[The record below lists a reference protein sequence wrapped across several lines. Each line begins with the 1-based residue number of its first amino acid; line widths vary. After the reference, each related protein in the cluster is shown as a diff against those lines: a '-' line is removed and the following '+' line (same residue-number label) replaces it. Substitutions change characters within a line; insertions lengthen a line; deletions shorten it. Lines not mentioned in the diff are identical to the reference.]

1 MVDEKLV
8 HSGGEVLNSTLDWL
22 AALAHASDDAIIGSR
37 LDRTITYWNESA
49 TRLYGYTEAEMIGNP
64 ISRLLDDKDEL
75 DMILARLV
83 AGEVIHL
90 HDAERIHKD
99 GTRVRV
105 DITNSPIRLADGTI
119 VGAATVAR
127 DATQRLATE
136 RERDVLRG
144 ELEHAKRT
152 ETLGVIAGGMAHD
165 FNNLMTAVLGN
176 ATLLKESPLGQ
187 EERSMLREIEISAQK
202 AAQLTQRLLDYA
214 GKTRQVVTPVD
225 LAAATREAIERRGSD
240 PRICFKSKPADDMD
254 EIRVLADP
262 QQLER
267 AIACI
272 LTNAL
277 EASSERGTVTISIR
291 HCRVD
296 ADRAAICALGSD
308 LGPGDYGVVE
318 VIDTGEGMDEETQ
331 ERIFDPFF
339 STKFQGRGLEL
350 AAVSGI
356 TKASGGGIVLESSPG
371 SGTRIALLFPMADAD
386 D

>member
-1 MVDEKLV
+1 
-8 HSGGEVLNSTLDWL
+8 VLKSTLDWL

-37 LDRTITYWNESA
+37 LDRTITYWNEAA
-49 TRLYGYTEAEMIGNP
+49 TRLYGYTEAEMIGNA

-90 HDAERIHKD
+90 HAAERIHKN
-99 GTRVRV
+99 GTRVHV

-144 ELEHAKRT
+144 ELEQAKRT
-152 ETLGVIAGGMAHD
+152 ETLGVIAGGVAHD

-176 ATLLKESPLGQ
+176 ATLLKESSLGQ
-187 EERSMLREIEISAQK
+187 EERNMLREIEISAQR
-202 AAQLTQRLLDYA
+202 AAQLTQLLLDYA
-214 GKTRQVVTPVD
+214 GKTRRVVTPVD
-225 LAAATREAIERRGSD
+225 LAAATRGAIERRGSD
-240 PRICFKSKPADDMD
+240 PRIRFESKPADDMD
-254 EIRVLADP
+254 EIRVLADL

-267 AIACI
+267 AIASL

-277 EASSERGTVTISIR
+277 EASSERVTISIR

-318 VIDTGEGMDEETQ
+318 VTDTGEGMDEETQ

-356 TKASGGGIVLESSPG
+356 TKASGGGIVLESNPG

-386 D
+386 N